1 MLIGIDGNEANEVRA
16 DIGERVGANVYAYEL
31 FREIYRLRKIGKIN
45 HDFVLYL
52 KNPPAFD
59 LPKENSWWKYKI
71 IPGSGLW
78 IIRKLMPT
86 LLLKKKPDV
95 FFSPNHYLP
104 PITLMPKVCTIH
116 DLGYLKF
123 SGQFKKHD
131 FWQLKYWTAIS
142 ITISKYIIA
151 VSKNTADDI
160 VRHYPF
166 ASKKHIVV
174 HHGYDKKRFNNNIS
188 YDVVRRVK
196 KRYLIKGKY
205 ILFLGTLKPNKNI
218 EGIIDAFN
226 IICDYHKDNSIK
238 LVISGKKGWLYNSIF
253 NKVRHL
259 KLGKKVI
266 FTDFVD
272 EKDKPALLFG
282 AHLLISPSFW
292 EGFGLHILE
301 SLACGT
307 PVVASKVASIPEVVG
322 KAAIYV
328 NPIKPESISEGIIK
342 VLSMNKLEYNK
353 LVKMGIIQAGKF
365 SWEKC
370 ARKTIGILE
379 KAVK

>member
-31 FREIYRLRKIGKIN
+31 FREMYRLRKIGKIN

-59 LPKENSWWKYKI
+59 LPKENSWWKYNI

-86 LLLKKKPDV
+86 LLFKKRPDV

-142 ITISKYIIA
+142 ITISKHIIA
-151 VSKNTADDI
+151 VSKSTADDI

-166 ASKKHIVV
+166 ASKKSIIV
-174 HHGYDKKRFNNNIS
+174 HHGYDKKRFNINIGN
-188 YDVVRRVK
+188 DVVRRVK
-196 KRYLIKGKY
+196 NRYLISGKY
-205 ILFLGTLKPNKNI
+205 ILYLGTLKPNKNV

-226 IICDYHKDNSIK
+226 IICNYHKEYSIK
-238 LVISGKKGWLYNSIF
+238 LVITGKKGWLYNSIF

-259 KLGKKVI
+259 RLGKKVI
-266 FTDFVD
+266 FTDFVK
-272 EKDKPALLFG
+272 EKDKPVLLKG
-282 AHLLISPSFW
+282 AYILISPSFW
-292 EGFGLHILE
+292 EGFGLHLLE
-301 SLACGT
+301 SIACGT
-307 PVVASKVASIPEVVG
+307 PVVVSKVASIPEVVG

-328 NPIKPESISEGIIK
+328 NPVKPESISEGIIK
-342 VLSMNKLEYNK
+342 VLSMNTVEYNK
-353 LVKMGIIQAGKF
+353 LVKKGIKQAEKY
-365 SWEKC
+365 SWERC
-370 ARKTIGILE
+370 ARETIRILE